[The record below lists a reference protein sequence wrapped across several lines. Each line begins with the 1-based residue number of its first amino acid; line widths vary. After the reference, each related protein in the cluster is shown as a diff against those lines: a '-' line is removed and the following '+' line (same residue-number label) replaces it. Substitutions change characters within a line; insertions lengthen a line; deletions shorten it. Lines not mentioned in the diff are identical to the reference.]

1 MLNKEKDAR
10 IDTRLKY
17 LRQKIMIYMKC
28 DIKYEY
34 HTALGVELELLN
46 DDLEKKLIDTKEG
59 LKLDLEK
66 NIDSLSMTSAKTAID
81 LQVINSSGVQ
91 W

>member
-28 DIKYEY
+28 DFKYEY
-34 HTALGVELELLN
+34 HTALGLELELLN
-46 DDLEKKLIDTKEG
+46 NDLEKNLNDTKEG